1 MIEEFKNKIKDQY
14 RKLREETFYS
24 RLFGNA
30 LISFVG
36 EGGAAVIAFIT
47 TVILIRLIGNANY
60 GILTVAYTFMSV
72 MDTLVNFQSWKGI
85 ITFGGE
91 AIEKEDYRVLESYI
105 KAGSIIDFVTA
116 VLGTV
121 AAIFVAYTFGHLFS
135 WNQDTIRA
143 IYWFSF
149 IIMFNFTGTSVGVIR
164 LLNSFRMFSV
174 FRIVHASLKL
184 VGVIVLVFIF
194 DGGLMGAVVGF
205 TIGEILG
212 YLFLFVE
219 FLYLV
224 HKDENISISGIL
236 KSPIKGVWKNF
247 FSFTFWTSMTASVD
261 IPVQHFDVLILSS
274 ISYDVV
280 AVYKVYKQIAQ
291 LLNKLSTPLT
301 QAILPQFAEMV
312 ARGEERSCFNYTMK
326 IKNKS
331 LKIMVPGMLLVG
343 LLALPVMHHF
353 LGPLYTQYWP
363 ALFLLLIARSYA
375 LSYTAIHP
383 LFLALGEV
391 KKSFWFALGTNV
403 LFLGLSAVLVSKLSI
418 LGNVMAL
425 AIQYFLLINLK
436 KWIMVRR
443 FQAPS
448 V

>member
-1 MIEEFKNKIKDQY
+1 MIESLKNKIRGQY
-14 RKLREETFYS
+14 EKLRQEAFYS

-30 LISFVG
+30 LISLVG
-36 EGGAAVIAFIT
+36 EGGATVIAFIT

-91 AIEKEDYRVLESYI
+91 AIEREDYRQLEMYI
-105 KAGSIIDFVTA
+105 KVGSIIDFATA

-121 AAIFVAYTFGHLFS
+121 AAIFFAYSFGHLFS
-135 WNQDTIRA
+135 WNHETIRA

-164 LLNSFRMFSV
+164 LLNSFRMFSA
-174 FRIVHASLKL
+174 FRIVHALLKL
-184 VGVIVLVFIF
+184 IGVLVMVLIL
-194 DGGLMGAVVGF
+194 DGGLMGAVIAF

-212 YLFLFVE
+212 YLFLFGE
-219 FLYLV
+219 FLYLIR
-224 HKDENISISGIL
+224 KDEHISLGGIL
-236 KSPIKGVWKNF
+236 KSPVKGVWKNF

-261 IPVQHFDVLILSS
+261 IPVQHFDVLIMST

-312 ARGEERSCFNYTMK
+312 AKGEERSCLRYAMN

-343 LLALPVMHHF
+343 LVALPVMHHW
-353 LGPLYTQYWP
+353 LGPLYTQYWY
-363 ALFLLLIARSYA
+363 ALFLLLLARSYA

-383 LFLALGEV
+383 LFLAVGEV
-391 KKSFWFALGTNV
+391 KKSFWFALVTNV
-403 LFLGLSAVLVSKLSI
+403 MFLGLSAVLVRQFSI
-418 LGNVMAL
+418 TGNVIAL
-425 AIQYFLLINLK
+425 AIQYVVLINLK
-436 KWIMVRR
+436 KWTLTRR
-443 FQAPS
+443 FQRGAA
-448 V
+448 